1 MQDKLE
7 ILNTIKRVSPP
18 DYLYD
23 KILERINNNKIQPP
37 LVYTYAACILLLI
50 AFNIFSFSFSVDA
63 NSASINIVDSPLNY
77 LSYQ

>member
-23 KILERINNNKIQPP
+23 KILEKINNKMQAP
-37 LVYTYAACILLLI
+37 LIYAYAACIILLI
-50 AFNIFSFSFSVDA
+50 AFNIFSF
-63 NSASINIVDSPLNY
+63 NLSIDNNLTAINLIDMPTNFLEY
-77 LSYQ
+77 E

>member
-23 KILERINNNKIQPP
+23 KILEKINNKMQAP
-37 LVYTYAACILLLI
+37 LIYAYAACILLLI

-77 LSYQ
+77 LSYE

>member
-23 KILERINNNKIQPP
+23 KILERINNKIQAP
-37 LVYTYAACILLLI
+37 LIYAYAACIILLI
-50 AFNIFSFSFSVDA
+50 AFNTFSF
-63 NSASINIVDSPLNY
+63 NLSIDNNLTAINLIDMPTNFLQY
-77 LSYQ
+77 E

>member
-23 KILERINNNKIQPP
+23 KIIERINNKIQAP
-37 LVYTYAACILLLI
+37 LIYAYAACIILLI
-50 AFNIFSFSFSVDA
+50 AFNIFSF
-63 NSASINIVDSPLNY
+63 NLSIDNNLTAINLIDMPTNFLQY
-77 LSYQ
+77 E

>member
-23 KILERINNNKIQPP
+23 KILERINNKIQAP
-37 LVYTYAACILLLI
+37 LIYAYAACIILLI
-50 AFNIFSFSFSVDA
+50 AFNIFSF
-63 NSASINIVDSPLNY
+63 NLSIDNNLTAINLIDIPTNFLQY
-77 LSYQ
+77 E

>member
-23 KILERINNNKIQPP
+23 KILEKINNKMQTP
-37 LVYTYAACILLLI
+37 LIYAYAACILLLI
-50 AFNIFSFSFSVDA
+50 TFNIFSINFSIADNLA
-63 NSASINIVDSPLNY
+63 AINLIDMPTNFLQY
-77 LSYQ
+77 E

>member
-23 KILERINNNKIQPP
+23 KILERINNRAQAP
-37 LVYTYAACILLLI
+37 LIFAYASCILLLI
-50 AFNIFSFSFSVDA
+50 AFNIFSFNLHID
-63 NSASINIVDSPLNY
+63 NNLMSINLIDIPTNFLQY
-77 LSYQ
+77 E

>member
-23 KILERINNNKIQPP
+23 KILEKINNKMQAP
-37 LVYTYAACILLLI
+37 LIYAYAACIILLI
-50 AFNIFSFSFSVDA
+50 AFNIFSF
-63 NSASINIVDSPLNY
+63 NLSIDNNLTAINLIDMPTNFLQY
-77 LSYQ
+77 E

>member
-23 KILERINNNKIQPP
+23 KILEKINNKMQAP
-37 LVYTYAACILLLI
+37 LIYAYAACIILLI
-50 AFNIFSFSFSVDA
+50 AFNIFSFNLSIDN
-63 NSASINIVDSPLNY
+63 NSTAINLIDMPTNFLQY
-77 LSYQ
+77 E